1 MEHLRGPGRNRSC
14 MPAPVESTPPTP
26 PPPPVPQF
34 PVHASSD
41 GLREMLSA
49 GRGVPR
55 ATEARHVMEGPAIH
69 RAVQILINPIS
80 VGRRQWDHSHLGQ
93 VRKSLCGSRGTD
105 VGGIDTTGYGLDDND
120 VFRYA
125 DEKGRKLPAIPESMV
140 ADVLYSLW
148 FTLCTG
154 TQK

>member
-1 MEHLRGPGRNRSC
+1 ME
-14 MPAPVESTPPTP
+14 T
-26 PPPPVPQF
+26 
-34 PVHASSD
+34 
-41 GLREMLSA
+41 
-49 GRGVPR
+49 
-55 ATEARHVMEGPAIH
+55 PAIH
-69 RAVQILINPIS
+69 RAVQVLINPAS
-80 VGRRQWDHSHLGQ
+80 LARRKRDDSHLGQ

-125 DEKGRKLPAIPESMV
+125 DEKSRKLPAIPESMV